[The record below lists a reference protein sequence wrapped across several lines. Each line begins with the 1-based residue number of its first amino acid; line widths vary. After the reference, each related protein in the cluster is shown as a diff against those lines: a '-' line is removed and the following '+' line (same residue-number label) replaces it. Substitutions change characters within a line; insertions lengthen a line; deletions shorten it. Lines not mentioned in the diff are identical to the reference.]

1 MGRSA
6 SSDTGRSQRTARLRA
21 AHSALHDQYG
31 VNEDAL
37 RQSAQRGCA
46 RATAQPRQNLDR
58 FIVDDPDR
66 ARELM
71 AANNFFFTEC
81 EVVAVEIANESQLSS
96 ALGAL
101 LTVEV
106 NIHYAYSFLVRPRGR
121 SALVL
126 SVEDNDMAATALNTR
141 GFKVLTQRD
150 ISR

>member
-1 MGRSA
+1 M
-6 SSDTGRSQRTARLRA
+6 SDTAAPVAADPVKQFSVFIENRVGR
-21 AHSALHDQYG
+21 LHDVVSLFAKHNIHIMAMTTIDQT
-31 VNEDAL
+31 D
-37 RQSAQRGCA
+37 
-46 RATAQPRQNLDR
+46 TALDR

-81 EVVAVEIANESQLSS
+81 EVIAVEFNNEAQLS
-96 ALGAL
+96 AVLKAL

-106 NIHYAYSFLVRPRGR
+106 NIHYTYSFLVRPRGR
-121 SALVL
+121 SALAI
-126 SVEDNDMAATALNTR
+126 SVEDNDMAASSLNSS

>member
-1 MGRSA
+1 M
-6 SSDTGRSQRTARLRA
+6 SDTAAPVAADPVKQFSVFIENRVGR
-21 AHSALHDQYG
+21 LHDVVSLFAKHNIHIVAMTTIDQT
-31 VNEDAL
+31 D
-37 RQSAQRGCA
+37 
-46 RATAQPRQNLDR
+46 TALDR

-81 EVVAVEIANESQLSS
+81 DVIAVEFNNESQLG
-96 ALGAL
+96 AVLKAL

-106 NIHYAYSFLVRPRGR
+106 NIHYTYSFLVRPRGR
-121 SALVL
+121 SALAL
-126 SVEDNDMAATALNTR
+126 SVEDNDMAASSLNTS